1 MLTTLTEGLGSQ
13 TLNLT
18 REQFADNPSRN
29 SFADG
34 TCLEICFPGEEE
46 WSDLQRKFTRQDTAV
61 MEESGK
67 KAWGFRGTLALGKS
81 CSSMRTSHGGRHGHR
96 PRSLWSQTSLS
107 VRERMSQAGASQS
120 SEHATRFY
128 CTYSLSLSLY
138 RHWGPGYVRPL
149 PPHAYSLSLSLSLSI
164 NK

>member
-128 CTYSLSLSLY
+128 CTYSLSLSLSTGTGVQGMSDPFP
-138 RHWGPGYVRPL
+138 RTRT
-149 PPHAYSLSLSLSLSI
+149 LSLSLSLSI